1 MSSVS
6 IDPKKVIATEFLARA
21 KDDLEKAQRTRVAYV
36 RAAKT
41 HGLSNQ
47 QIGDVLGVSEARIRQ
62 ILRAE

>member
-21 KDDLEKAQRTRVAYV
+21 KDDLEKAKRTRVAYV
-36 RAAKT
+36 QAAKT
-41 HGLSNQ
+41 HGLSNRL
-47 QIGDVLGVSEARIRQ
+47 IGEVLGVSEARIRK